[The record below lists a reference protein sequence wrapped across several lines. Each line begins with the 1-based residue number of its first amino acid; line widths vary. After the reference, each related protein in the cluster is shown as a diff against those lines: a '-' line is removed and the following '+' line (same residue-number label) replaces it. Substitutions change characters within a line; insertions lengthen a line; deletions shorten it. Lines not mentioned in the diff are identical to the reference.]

1 MAFGWMTALKIIPW
15 GSVLESAPHIVKAAK
30 QLFSA
35 VKADTSG
42 FSAEDSSPA
51 DDGTTGLDKLNK
63 RTRLIEAKI
72 VELSNEQKS
81 SAELIKSLAEQ
92 NALIVDALDVF
103 RVRVRVLVFVCGSL
117 IAVLCGLILWL
128 VMNK

>member
-42 FSAEDSSPA
+42 FSEDRSSSA
-51 DDGTTGLDKLNK
+51 DEGTASLEKLNR

-92 NALIVDALDVF
+92 NALIVDAIDVF
-103 RVRVRVLVFVCGSL
+103 RVRVRLLLVACILL
-117 IAVLCGLILWL
+117 IAVLCGLIFWL
-128 VMNK
+128 AMNK

>member
-35 VKADTSG
+35 VKTDTSG
-42 FSAEDSSPA
+42 FSAARGSSV
-51 DDGTTGLDKLNK
+51 DDGTASLEKLNK

-72 VELSNEQKS
+72 AELSDEQKS

-92 NALIVDALDVF
+92 NALIVDAIDVF
-103 RVRVRVLVFVCGSL
+103 RVRVRILLIACILLIVVLCSL
-117 IAVLCGLILWL
+117 IFWL
-128 VMNK
+128 AMDQ

>member
-35 VKADTSG
+35 VKTDTSG
-42 FSAEDSSPA
+42 FSAERGSSS
-51 DDGTTGLDKLNK
+51 DDGTVSLEKLNK

-72 VELSNEQKS
+72 GELSDEQKS

-92 NALIVDALDVF
+92 NALIVDAIDVF
-103 RVRVRVLVFVCGSL
+103 RVRVRILLIACILL
-117 IAVLCGLILWL
+117 IAVLCGLIFWL
-128 VMNK
+128 AMNK

>member
-35 VKADTSG
+35 VKTDTSG
-42 FSAEDSSPA
+42 FSAERGSSV
-51 DDGTTGLDKLNK
+51 DDGTATLEKLNK

-72 VELSNEQKS
+72 AELSDEQKS

-92 NALIVDALDVF
+92 NSLIVDAIDVF
-103 RVRVRVLVFVCGSL
+103 RVRVRILLIACILL
-117 IAVLCGLILWL
+117 IAVLCGLIFWL
-128 VMNK
+128 AMNK

>member
-35 VKADTSG
+35 VKTDTSG
-42 FSAEDSSPA
+42 FATERSAST
-51 DDGTTGLDKLNK
+51 DDGTTSLEKLNK

-72 VELSNEQKS
+72 RELSDEQKS

-92 NALIVDALDVF
+92 NALIVGAIDVF
-103 RVRVRVLVFVCGSL
+103 RVRVRLLLVVCVLL
-117 IAVLCGLILWL
+117 IAILCGLIFWL
-128 VMNK
+128 AMSK

>member
-35 VKADTSG
+35 VKTDTSG
-42 FSAEDSSPA
+42 FSAAPRSSA
-51 DDGTTGLDKLNK
+51 DDGTASLEKLNK

-72 VELSNEQKS
+72 AELSDEQKS

-92 NALIVDALDVF
+92 NALIVDAIDVF
-103 RVRVRVLVFVCGSL
+103 RVRVRILLIACILLIVVLCSL
-117 IAVLCGLILWL
+117 IFWL
-128 VMNK
+128 AMNQ

>member
-35 VKADTSG
+35 VKTDTSG
-42 FSAEDSSPA
+42 FSAERGSSV
-51 DDGTTGLDKLNK
+51 DDGTATLEKLSK

-72 VELSNEQKS
+72 AELSDEQKS

-92 NALIVDALDVF
+92 NSLIVDAIDVF
-103 RVRVRVLVFVCGSL
+103 RVRVRILLIACILL
-117 IAVLCGLILWL
+117 IAVLCGLIFWL
-128 VMNK
+128 AMNK

>member
-35 VKADTSG
+35 VKTDTSG
-42 FSAEDSSPA
+42 FSAERGSSV
-51 DDGTTGLDKLNK
+51 DDGTASLEKLNK

-72 VELSNEQKS
+72 AELSDEQKS

-92 NALIVDALDVF
+92 NALIVDAIDVF
-103 RVRVRVLVFVCGSL
+103 RVRVRILL
-117 IAVLCGLILWL
+117 IACILLITVLCGLIFWL
-128 VMNK
+128 AMNK

>member
-35 VKADTSG
+35 VKTDTSG
-42 FSAEDSSPA
+42 FSADQSSSA
-51 DDGTTGLDKLNK
+51 YDGTASPENLNK

-72 VELSNEQKS
+72 AELSDEQKS
-81 SAELIKSLAEQ
+81 TAELIKSLAEQ
-92 NALIVDALDVF
+92 NALIVDAIDVF
-103 RVRVRVLVFVCGSL
+103 RVRVRIVLIACILL
-117 IAVLCGLILWL
+117 IAVLCSLIFWL
-128 VMNK
+128 AMNK

>member
-35 VKADTSG
+35 VRTDSSG
-42 FSAEDSSPA
+42 FSAEPSPFA
-51 DDGTTGLDKLNK
+51 DEGATSLDRLNK
-63 RTRLIEAKI
+63 HTRLIEAKI

-92 NALIVDALDVF
+92 NALIVDAIDVF
-103 RVRVRVLVFVCGSL
+103 RVRVRILLIVCVLL
-117 IAVLCGLILWL
+117 IVILCGLILWL
-128 VMNK
+128 AMNK

>member
-35 VKADTSG
+35 AKTDTSG
-42 FSAEDSSPA
+42 FSAERDSSG
-51 DDGTTGLDKLNK
+51 DDGTVSLEKLNK
-63 RTRLIEAKI
+63 RTGLIEAKL
-72 VELSNEQKS
+72 VELSDEQKS

-92 NALIVDALDVF
+92 NALIVDAIDVF
-103 RVRVRVLVFVCGSL
+103 RVRVRILL
-117 IAVLCGLILWL
+117 IACIFLITVLCGLIFWL
-128 VMNK
+128 VINK

>member
-15 GSVLESAPHIVKAAK
+15 GSVLESAPHIVRAAK

-35 VKADTSG
+35 VKTDSSG
-42 FSAEDSSPA
+42 FSAEPSSFA
-51 DDGTTGLDKLNK
+51 DEGTLSLDKLNR

-81 SAELIKSLAEQ
+81 SAALIKSLAEQ
-92 NALIVDALDVF
+92 NALIVDAIDVF
-103 RVRVRVLVFVCGSL
+103 RVRVRLLLIACILL
-117 IAVLCGLILWL
+117 IAVLCGLIFWL
-128 VMNK
+128 AMNK

>member
-35 VKADTSG
+35 VKTDTSG
-42 FSAEDSSPA
+42 FSAERGSSA
-51 DDGTTGLDKLNK
+51 DDGTASLEKLNK

-72 VELSNEQKS
+72 AELSDEQKS

-92 NALIVDALDVF
+92 NALIVDAIDVF
-103 RVRVRVLVFVCGSL
+103 RVRVRILLIACILLIVVLCSL
-117 IAVLCGLILWL
+117 IFWL
-128 VMNK
+128 AMNQ